1 VRRAQPGV
9 ICDDAEVSEGPGA
22 VPGAAGSQVGA
33 GFEAMAAGDWSAA
46 RDAFAAVLGVAEV
59 PEALL
64 GLANAYYWLG
74 DLPAMMQSLERAYA
88 AARQRPDPVLAAAAA
103 LSLVGYHK
111 QFMGNVAAARG
122 WLARAAR
129 IVEAEAPQLRGELL
143 GGTAFVTDDPVE
155 SERLAREVLAIG
167 RANGNTDLELL
178 AMTAV
183 GGALVQQGRV
193 ADGMALLDEAMAGA
207 LGGECGDPL
216 TAAHASCMTMLVCS
230 SHFDIERA
238 TQWLQAMD
246 RFIDRYGCP
255 FLYAECRTH
264 YGRVLFENGDW
275 DAAER
280 FLTEA
285 IAMSRGITP
294 ASHALASG
302 TLAELRLAQGR
313 LEDAA
318 RVLAGL
324 EGRAEVVVAVATLHL
339 VRNEPSLAVVV
350 ELLGQAEITLG
361 TSDIAAGRARALIEL
376 GDAQDCHLIVAHGR
390 RLLGHAL
397 TATDAAGAR
406 GQLEA
411 ALLAFT
417 QAEIPYRAA
426 QTRLSLAGLLARAD
440 QVVAVGEAR
449 AALSVFE
456 DLGAGRDA
464 DAAAALLRELGVRAA
479 RRGPKN
485 IGRLTKREQEVLG
498 LVGEG
503 LSNPEIAER
512 LFVSRKTAEHHVARI
527 LAKLGV
533 RSRAEAARLAA
544 SVSS

>member
-1 VRRAQPGV
+1 
-9 ICDDAEVSEGPGA
+9 
-22 VPGAAGSQVGA
+22 
-33 GFEAMAAGDWSAA
+33 
-46 RDAFAAVLGVAEV
+46 
-59 PEALL
+59 
-64 GLANAYYWLG
+64 
-74 DLPAMMQSLERAYA
+74 
-88 AARQRPDPVLAAAAA
+88 
-103 LSLVGYHK
+103 
-111 QFMGNVAAARG
+111 
-122 WLARAAR
+122 
-129 IVEAEAPQLRGELL
+129 
-143 GGTAFVTDDPVE
+143 
-155 SERLAREVLAIG
+155 
-167 RANGNTDLELL
+167 
-178 AMTAV
+178 
-183 GGALVQQGRV
+183 
-193 ADGMALLDEAMAGA
+193 
-207 LGGECGDPL
+207 
-216 TAAHASCMTMLVCS
+216 
-230 SHFDIERA
+230 
-238 TQWLQAMD
+238 MD
-246 RFIDRYGCP
+246 RFIDRYGSP

-318 RVLAGL
+318 RVLEGL

-339 VRNEPSLAVVV
+339 VRNEPSLAAAVLRRRVDAMGSGRLDLAAVV

-361 TSDIAAGRARALIEL
+361 TSDTAAGRARALIEL

-406 GQLEA
+406 GQLEG

-426 QTRLSLAGLLARAD
+426 QTRLSLAGLLRQAD
-440 QVVAVGEAR
+440 QAVAAGEAR

-464 DAAAALLRELGVRAA
+464 DAAAALLRDLGVRAA

-512 LFVSRKTAEHHVARI
+512 LFVSRKTVEHHVARI

-533 RSRAEAARLAA
+533 RGRAEAARLAA
-544 SVSS
+544 SISS